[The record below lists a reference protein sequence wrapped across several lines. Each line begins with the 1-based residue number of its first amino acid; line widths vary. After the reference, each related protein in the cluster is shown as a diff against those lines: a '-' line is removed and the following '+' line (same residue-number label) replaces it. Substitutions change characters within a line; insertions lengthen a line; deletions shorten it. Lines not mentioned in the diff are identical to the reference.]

1 VADEDERGRAGTARE
16 HARLRA
22 TLGEE
27 PGSGYAFHDE
37 VVVERLRGSIA
48 SASVSTRRMASSP
61 RPSVTS
67 RKALVSA
74 TSEERSYA
82 PDERAEPAPEDSL
95 VRDTRRSLAHDDG
108 DAAHTRATAPGPGS
122 SSKPPP
128 LPSAAA
134 RTPSIA
140 PAAPTGLT
148 PPSGAI
154 WHALPPV
161 LSGEP
166 AAPHADAPPAAAALF
181 APSQEIPTVPLR
193 SRPPPDFLG
202 PRANRSADAR
212 LLRIEPLV
220 ARSAWDQVLVELT
233 HERELTPL
241 LTLIRLIARREI
253 EPSSDAQT
261 RHAAAHEAT
270 SAVATLLGVTDD
282 SPLALVVA
290 KRLLRKNPRDLRS
303 QHAST
308 GVSVGMIVAGI
319 VIGVGL
325 GFVLTRVLL

>member
-37 VVVERLRGSIA
+37 VVVERLRGSISSA
-48 SASVSTRRMASSP
+48 SASTRRMASSP

-74 TSEERSYA
+74 TSEQRSYA
-82 PDERAEPAPEDSL
+82 PDDRVDPMPEESL
-95 VRDTRRSLAHDDG
+95 VRDTRRSLARDEG
-108 DAAHTRATAPGPGS
+108 DTAHTRATPPGPAS

-128 LPSAAA
+128 LPSAACP
-134 RTPSIA
+134 PSMA
-140 PAAPTGLT
+140 PGAPTGLT

-154 WHALPPV
+154 WHALPPA
-161 LSGEP
+161 LNGDAATPHNDAQPP
-166 AAPHADAPPAAAALF
+166 AAPLS

-253 EPSSDAQT
+253 DPSSDAQA

-270 SAVATLLGVTDD
+270 SAVATLLGVTDE

-303 QHAST
+303 RHAST
-308 GVSVGMIVAGI
+308 GVSVGIIVAGV

-325 GFVLTRVLL
+325 GFVLTRILL